1 MRSGTVTWV
10 FKQKIG
16 LDWCMIAGL
25 DLSLFVACVLNST
38 PGSPQ
43 IYGSVKANSG
53 VSFCKGHL
61 LVWGLVVP
69 GSETHFRYAPPSSPG
84 DNTVLLRTLQTL
96 PPSCSSCLCIHPFCS
111 QAKQALLSLRP
122 STQCC
127 TVSTF
132 LNRHPPACQLAS
144 VACCSAA
151 HPESQGLSSHLWLP
165 RVPVLL
171 LHPEP
176 GKWLSGD
183 FPSYRGTSNA
193 VREVLGPSE
202 EHP

>member
-1 MRSGTVTWV
+1 M
-10 FKQKIG
+10 F
-16 LDWCMIAGL
+16 
-25 DLSLFVACVLNST
+25 ST
-38 PGSPQ
+38 LPLGSPQ
-43 IYGSVKANSG
+43 IYGSVKANRG

-84 DNTVLLRTLQTL
+84 DHTVLLRTLQIL

-132 LNRHPPACQLAS
+132 LNRHLPACQLAS

-151 HPESQGLSSHLWLP
+151 HPERQGSHHICGSLESQSCSFIQNQANGY
-165 RVPVLL
+165 PVTFLVT
-171 LHPEP
+171 
-176 GKWLSGD
+176 GASQMW
-183 FPSYRGTSNA
+183 
-193 VREVLGPSE
+193 
-202 EHP
+202 